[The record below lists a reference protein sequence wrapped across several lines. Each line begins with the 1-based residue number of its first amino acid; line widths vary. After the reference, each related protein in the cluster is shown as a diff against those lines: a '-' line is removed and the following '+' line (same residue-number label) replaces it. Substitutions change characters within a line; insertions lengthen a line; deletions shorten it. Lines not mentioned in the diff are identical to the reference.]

1 MAGIGVTEVV
11 QSQPAETRTLAYG
24 APACR
29 EPEPPLALGVSREQE
44 GAGAPV
50 SGKRIAI

>member
-29 EPEPPLALGVSREQE
+29 EPEPPPALGVSREQE
-44 GAGAPV
+44 GVGAPV
-50 SGKRIAI
+50 SGKRVAI